1 MQEIRGY
8 FISKFGYEV
17 AVLDEIQIKTGD
29 SWSNGICYIK
39 NSKLFCSDREEFLKD
54 FDKK

>member
-39 NSKLFCSDREEFLKD
+39 NSKLFCSDREEF
-54 FDKK
+54 FYG